1 MDGWPCSYG
10 QRTQSVLRVVT
21 VFVVTIADAKTRKWN
36 FLLEDYPK
44 LGELQLFFLFFFP
57 LARAIFR
64 SGE

>member
-1 MDGWPCSYG
+1 MGREFS
-10 QRTQSVLRVVT
+10 LKKVT
-21 VFVVTIADAKTRKWN
+21 VVSVFLTVADMKTRKWN

-57 LARAIFR
+57 LARAIFG